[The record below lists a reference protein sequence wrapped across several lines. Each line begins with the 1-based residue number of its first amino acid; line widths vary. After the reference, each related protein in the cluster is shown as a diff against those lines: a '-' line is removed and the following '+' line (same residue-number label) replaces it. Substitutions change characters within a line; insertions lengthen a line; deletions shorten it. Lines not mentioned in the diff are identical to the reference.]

1 MSPSQKRLR
10 ELRDR
15 QSKERGRMAEL
26 SREDSLTDETRAEL
40 DGIEKNTADLERQL
54 RAAQVAVDSEDRE
67 AKDKGGD
74 DPAKGGAPEQR
85 ERLELRSRA
94 RVGDFLVAALSGK
107 AVTGASAELQQAA
120 GVDGIPLELWEV
132 PAEQRQ
138 TEARAITAAPTSGT
152 GVNLEPLIPQVFSP
166 SIAAKMS
173 IDMPQVPSG
182 TFSTA
187 RVVAGTD
194 PTDAVAKS
202 AAVPEVASTWAVETT
217 GPHRIGGALR
227 LTLEDIATV
236 GHAGFEA
243 MLRQHISL
251 LIADELDDQMIN
263 GDSSVTATDID
274 GLFAQLTDP
283 SAPAAQVETWTRFL
297 AIQSGAIDGLWATEL
312 EHIAM
317 VVGVET
323 YRLAAA
329 TFQGTDS
336 EESAASYLKRMGAS
350 EAAFFTNERMPV
362 KANHIQQGV
371 VCRKGRSMMP
381 APMRTAVCPHWG
393 YVAIDDIYTG
403 AGKGE
408 RVFTINTLVGDVVVT
423 QPGAYA
429 QVAFRVSV

>member
-1 MSPSQKRLR
+1 
-10 ELRDR
+10 
-15 QSKERGRMAEL
+15 
-26 SREDSLTDETRAEL
+26 
-40 DGIEKNTADLERQL
+40 
-54 RAAQVAVDSEDRE
+54 
-67 AKDKGGD
+67 
-74 DPAKGGAPEQR
+74 
-85 ERLELRSRA
+85 
-94 RVGDFLVAALSGK
+94 
-107 AVTGASAELQQAA
+107 
-120 GVDGIPLELWEV
+120 
-132 PAEQRQ
+132 
-138 TEARAITAAPTSGT
+138 
-152 GVNLEPLIPQVFSP
+152 
-166 SIAAKMS
+166 
-173 IDMPQVPSG
+173 
-182 TFSTA
+182 
-187 RVVAGTD
+187 
-194 PTDAVAKS
+194 
-202 AAVPEVASTWAVETT
+202 
-217 GPHRIGGALR
+217 
-227 LTLEDIATV
+227 
-236 GHAGFEA
+236 